1 MNTLKVTLAAGILG
15 EDLELSS
22 SVIFM
27 IGLSAPANAY
37 TWKKNHFIR
46 VCVTSVIK
54 CVIKSVPVSSL
65 VLQVIYYSCLSIINC
80 SAVIKPVPVKNSY
93 TSHTFSS
100 KSPED

>member
-37 TWKKNHFIR
+37 T
-46 VCVTSVIK
+46 
-54 CVIKSVPVSSL
+54 
-65 VLQVIYYSCLSIINC
+65 
-80 SAVIKPVPVKNSY
+80 
-93 TSHTFSS
+93 
-100 KSPED
+100 